1 MAPGHREGSRKGA
14 EISLGVI
21 NRAGS
26 YIRGATR
33 IPEKPNN
40 VAVKLLLVGLV
51 LSVLL
56 AAYCFVRW
64 RVDQAVLKQ
73 LVQKTVP
80 AGASPSTAMR
90 ILVDYIDTEV
100 GRDTGDAYFLVPAL
114 SFMRPT
120 ARQIIEGTGGDC
132 AYRARAYIVMLGL
145 LDVEASKLAVY
156 NESGESVHAIVRVE
170 TERGPFLVDS
180 LFGLVHEDESGGP
193 LPANELANLTVLA
206 GSVNRASQ
214 QGNELASH
222 YPLDQYPLNH
232 LRTINWEK
240 SALMRTIYRALAH
253 TLGDEHTKQL
263 PRPYLSEEP
272 ALMVMLLATFFA
284 IACLCGISVHRL
296 RFQRRSSTENTS
308 F

>member
-1 MAPGHREGSRKGA
+1 MK
-14 EISLGVI
+14 
-21 NRAGS
+21 
-26 YIRGATR
+26 IR
-33 IPEKPNN
+33 
-40 VAVKLLLVGLV
+40 
-51 LSVLL
+51 
-56 AAYCFVRW
+56 
-64 RVDQAVLKQ
+64 
-73 LVQKTVP
+73 
-80 AGASPSTAMR
+80 
-90 ILVDYIDTEV
+90 VDYIDAEV

-145 LDVEASKLAVY
+145 LDIEASKLAVY

-193 LPANELANLTVLA
+193 LPENELADVTVLA
-206 GSVNRASQ
+206 ASVDRASRG
-214 QGNELASH
+214 GNKLASH

-240 SALMRTIYRALAH
+240 NSLMRTIYRSLAY
-253 TLGDEHTKQL
+253 TLGDERTKQL

-272 ALMVMLLATFFA
+272 ALMVMLLSTFFA
-284 IACLCGISVHRL
+284 AACLCGISVHRL
-296 RFQRRSSTENTS
+296 RFRRRSSTKNTS
-308 F
+308 N